1 MTLFILITLFLLLL
15 VALLLVP
22 IIICIDTTSNQYYLQ
37 LQGLIKAHLENHDAE
52 IFRIRINVLFMKFY
66 IYPLKKKSI
75 NKQKKDDER
84 HLTKLKD
91 YISFCRFFKILRTF
105 KIKQL
110 FINMDTGNCILNAKL
125 YPLFALLNYTAG
137 NFHINFQGRNQ
148 FVLLVKNRPIDIIK
162 SFINL

>member
-84 HLTKLKD
+84 HLTKHKD
-91 YISFCRFFKILRTF
+91 YMSFSRFFKILRTF